1 MAFMEILSSLLP
13 GVRALRAPLF
23 AGVLWLGVAVII
35 LAPYRDGLLTTSETG
50 LAIKELASGWTGG
63 FAIPAALFLSYL
75 LGNVATGILSP
86 LVKLVGNGIN
96 KALAWV
102 ASKENRFTARTDGA
116 FQQKARRPY
125 RLFRIIR
132 KVEFSARPM
141 SVSARSLAID
151 AIAASLHKA
160 GVPGMAIY
168 IFPIEAGIRDLR
180 HSAAQLS
187 QSASP
192 QYQEFDRIQAESELR
207 LAIAPPI
214 VALGIVFPLNGS
226 SWFVCATLLIAA
238 VLLIQAL
245 IHHRRTVEIL
255 ATSAYLGFTVIPL
268 VQSVAD
274 RLSQLEEPPRS
285 DGGWMGAIVVAL
297 HQGNHLDEEEE
308 SLRELAEFNEID
320 RADAR
325 SYLEQHDLE
334 AAESFDRLMEKR
346 VPPPWEREQTESPT
360 EVPLSD

>member
-1 MAFMEILSSLLP
+1 MEILSSLLP

-35 LAPYRDGLLTTSETG
+35 LAPYRDKLLATSEAG
-50 LAIKELASGWTGG
+50 LAIKELTSGWPDG
-63 FAIPAALFLSYL
+63 FTIPAILFLSYL

-86 LVKLVGNGIN
+86 LVKLVGNAIN
-96 KALAWV
+96 KVLAWA
-102 ASKENRFTARTDGA
+102 ASKENRPATRPDGT
-116 FQQKARRPY
+116 FQLKARRPY
-125 RLFRIIR
+125 RLFRVIR
-132 KVEFSARPM
+132 GVEFSARPM
-141 SVSARSLAID
+141 SILARSLTID
-151 AIAASLHKA
+151 AIANSLHKA
-160 GVPGMAIY
+160 GVPGMATY

-214 VALGIVFPLNGS
+214 VTLGIIFPLNGS
-226 SWFVCATLLIAA
+226 IWLVCATLLIAT

-274 RLSQLEEPPRS
+274 RLSQLKEPPQS
-285 DGGWMGAIVVAL
+285 EGGWMGAIVVAL
-297 HQGNHLDEEEE
+297 HQGNHLEEEEE
-308 SLRELAEFNEID
+308 SLRELAEFNEDD

-334 AAESFDRLMEKR
+334 AAGSFDRLMEKR
-346 VPPPWEREQTESPT
+346 VPPPWEREEAESPT
-360 EVPLSD
+360 EVPLGEQR